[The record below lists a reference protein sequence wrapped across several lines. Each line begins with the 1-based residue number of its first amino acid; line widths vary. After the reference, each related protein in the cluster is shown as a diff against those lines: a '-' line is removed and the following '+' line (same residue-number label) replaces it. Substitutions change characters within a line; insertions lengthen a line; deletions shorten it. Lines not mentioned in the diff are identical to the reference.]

1 MEGKVLG
8 SGDLMPTGKLGGEGK
23 KLWEKIYNESV
34 ANGDSKE
41 VAAQKAWSGVKT
53 AGWKKD
59 QDGWSKKSDALA
71 EFSMHITK
79 ASLSNGVMRWA
90 ATNSDIEPDL
100 YGEKMSLELYEDFIS
115 HIENEDEVPAEFKS
129 AVCSDYW
136 CGGTPYLSVSHYSDL
151 NGDAVPGEPLELF
164 VDGKKFKAKGILFDT
179 PIGHSVWRSL
189 KEDKNRNTDDKIRI
203 SIGFLDLA
211 HKHGED
217 GTVWVRDGAYSY
229 CPECLHG
236 VKDKIYVKG
245 YLVHLALTRVP
256 VNTRTEMVLEEKSM
270 AKKIPT
276 RKEDAESIV
285 GKTIAEEIDA
295 KQRVSVQKSDVLVEM
310 SETVEETA
318 ELIAGAEAEK
328 VEEKPADESPIG
340 DPVAEMEKPEAE
352 NEVSEPIAEKSEDGE
367 MDKVVEEAPKYVE
380 NLPLGGATS
389 MKDAEQYVAMKK
401 ETIFVMDAWS
411 ILSDVIWNIFS
422 RDDIANKKEATAI
435 AVSEFSNMLAAKA
448 MVAFSVAEEPH
459 ELKPAIDD
467 LLNGVDNSL
476 QMKADTTEKLASL
489 NPALQK
495 LGESITT
502 YVMSKSQVEEKPV
515 PAENKDD
522 NTLLG
527 ELKSLIQPMSEAIAT
542 LASDVGILK
551 SQNAARGVE
560 VKSRIP
566 QPRTFQSSVIKSQV
580 EEAPKPGSLKAIAR
594 KSVGL

>member
-8 SGDLMPTGKLGGEGK
+8 SGDLMATGKLGGEGK

-41 VAAQKAWSGVKT
+41 VAAQKSWAGVKDG
-53 AGWKKD
+53 GWKKD
-59 QDGWSKKSDALA
+59 QDGWNKKSDAIA
-71 EFSMHITK
+71 FASMHITK

-164 VDGKKFKAKGILFDT
+164 VDGKKFKAKGVLFDS

-217 GTVWVRDGAYSY
+217 GAVWVRDGAYSY
-229 CPECLHG
+229 CSDCLHG

-318 ELIAGAEAEK
+318 ELVASAEEAELPK
-328 VEEKPADESPIG
+328 VEEKPTEETPAP
-340 DPVAEMEKPEAE
+340 
-352 NEVSEPIAEKSEDGE
+352 
-367 MDKVVEEAPKYVE
+367 VVEESVAIVEDTVKTESEAPAE
-380 NLPLGGATS
+380 ARLPLGGAVS
-389 MKDAEQYVAMKK
+389 MKEAENFVAAKK

-411 ILSDVIWNIFS
+411 ILSDVVWNIFS
-422 RDDIANKKEATAI
+422 RNDVPSKKEAVDGAI
-435 AVSEFSNMLAAKA
+435 SEFSKVLAAKA
-448 MVAFSVAEEPH
+448 MVAFSVIEEPH

-467 LLNGVDNSL
+467 LLDGVDNSL

-495 LGESITT
+495 LGESITA

-515 PAENKDD
+515 PTENKDD

-566 QPRTFQSSVIKSQV
+566 QPRTFQSSVIKAQV

-594 KSVGL
+594 KSVGLDR